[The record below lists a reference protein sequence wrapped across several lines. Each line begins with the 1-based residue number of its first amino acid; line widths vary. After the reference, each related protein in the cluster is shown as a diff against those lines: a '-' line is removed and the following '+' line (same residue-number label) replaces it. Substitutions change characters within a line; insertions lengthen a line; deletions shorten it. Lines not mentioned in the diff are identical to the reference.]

1 MPQTM
6 EQLARQLGYR
16 VDFSKALPASAYEWD
31 SPVADLPI
39 AKGTPLFPRIE
50 IAASDTVGIDLKEN
64 AKIEKKES
72 SKQGAKPVTDSS
84 VPSQPTAAAPAPTP
98 AAPAVSQITI
108 DDFMKVQLKAAKILS
123 AERVPKSEKLIKL
136 QVSLGAEQR
145 QIVAGIGKK
154 YDPDALVG
162 KTIVIVANL
171 KPAKLMGIESQG
183 MVLAAGDTDVRGLLT
198 IQEEVDPGT
207 KVK

>member
-1 MPQTM
+1 M
-6 EQLARQLGYR
+6 
-16 VDFSKALPASAYEWD
+16 
-31 SPVADLPI
+31 
-39 AKGTPLFPRIE
+39 
-50 IAASDTVGIDLKEN
+50 
-64 AKIEKKES
+64 KI
-72 SKQGAKPVTDSS
+72 
-84 VPSQPTAAAPAPTP
+84 
-98 AAPAVSQITI
+98 
-108 DDFMKVQLKAAKILS
+108 QLKTAKVLS

-136 QVSLGAEQR
+136 QVSLGVEQR

-154 YDPDALVG
+154 YEPDALVG

-183 MVLAAGDTDVRGLLT
+183 MVLAAGDADVRGLLT

>member
-1 MPQTM
+1 M
-6 EQLARQLGYR
+6 
-16 VDFSKALPASAYEWD
+16 
-31 SPVADLPI
+31 
-39 AKGTPLFPRIE
+39 
-50 IAASDTVGIDLKEN
+50 
-64 AKIEKKES
+64 KI
-72 SKQGAKPVTDSS
+72 
-84 VPSQPTAAAPAPTP
+84 
-98 AAPAVSQITI
+98 
-108 DDFMKVQLKAAKILS
+108 QLKTAKVLS

-136 QVSLGAEQR
+136 HVSLGTEQR

-154 YDPDALVG
+154 YEPDALVG

-183 MVLAAGDTDVRGLLT
+183 MILAAGDTDVQGLLT